1 MKKGAII
8 VATIATLGIA
18 TLIVLQ
24 PKPRKEPPP
33 WLSSV
38 FRGQTKA
45 ELIDLLGR
53 HGKHFV
59 IRSDGT
65 SGQELVDIDPPNDLS
80 LFIPQRTYGIELIGG
95 KVTQAWQTDVH
106 LLDDNDAGIPL
117 TDRKPHQNR

>member
-8 VATIATLGIA
+8 VAVIATLSLA
-18 TLIVLQ
+18 TLILLQ
-24 PKPRKEPPP
+24 PKRAQTPPP
-33 WLSSV
+33 WLASV

-45 ELIDLLGR
+45 ELIDLLSR

-59 IRSDGT
+59 IHSNST
-65 SGQELVDIDPPNDLS
+65 SRREMIDIDPSNDWS
-80 LFIPQRTYGIELIGG
+80 LLIPQRTYGIELVDG

-117 TDRKPHQNR
+117 IDRKPPQTK